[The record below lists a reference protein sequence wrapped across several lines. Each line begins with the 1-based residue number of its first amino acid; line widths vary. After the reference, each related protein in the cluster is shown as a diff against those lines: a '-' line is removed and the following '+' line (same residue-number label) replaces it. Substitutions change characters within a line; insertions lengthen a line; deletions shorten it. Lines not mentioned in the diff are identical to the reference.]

1 MTKET
6 DVILRRVIIDYGRWY
21 AYLHLEDANGKV
33 ILEEVFKQP
42 FQLAQREVAEEGER
56 LLGCHVPVPTGH
68 GALVLD
74 CKGRGRG
81 GRIGVGDPTM
91 PSYEMTAEEANLYG
105 STLNVWQALR
115 LLQTWHPLMSYG
127 QRFVGESDPYKQSLV
142 VSEAVEWLATK
153 TDSTVDD
160 GLVKHLADVLRTKE
174 GESLVRF
181 CLALAGVQ

>member
-1 MTKET
+1 
-6 DVILRRVIIDYGRWY
+6 
-21 AYLHLEDANGKV
+21 
-33 ILEEVFKQP
+33 
-42 FQLAQREVAEEGER
+42 
-56 LLGCHVPVPTGH
+56 
-68 GALVLD
+68 
-74 CKGRGRG
+74 
-81 GRIGVGDPTM
+81 M

-174 GESLVRF
+174 GESLVRILLGTRRSAVTREHRCTPTHPR
-181 CLALAGVQ
+181 CLCRRGDPGRALLGCGG